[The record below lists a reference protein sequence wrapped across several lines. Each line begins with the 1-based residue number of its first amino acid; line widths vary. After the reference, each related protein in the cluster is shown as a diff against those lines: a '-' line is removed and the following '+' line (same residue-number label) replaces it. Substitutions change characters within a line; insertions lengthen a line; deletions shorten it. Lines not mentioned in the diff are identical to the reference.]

1 MGGLGLCKA
10 GEGIG
15 QLWWDLNW
23 AFMLDQGLYGLGT
36 KPRFEPSGGESMN
49 QKNFKWDGLLKK
61 KKKKIMVDKII
72 ALYYHKYLSQEGNN
86 MNKKSWKLQ
95 YDIQTFSEKNKKRRG
110 LQISKFWIIRINILI
125 LSHWPTHQ
133 YDKLILLDATKN
145 HTNEVFKTLFEDFK
159 KLGY

>member
-23 AFMLDQGLYGLGT
+23 AFMLDQGLYGPGT
-36 KPRFEPSGGESMN
+36 KPRFESRGA
-49 QKNFKWDGLLKK
+49 KAWIKK
-61 KKKKIMVDKII
+61 ISNDIVYLKKKIMIDKTI
-72 ALYYHKYLSQEGNN
+72 ALYYYKYLSQKGNN

-95 YDIQTFSEKNKKRRG
+95 YDIQTFSKKNRKRRG
-110 LQISKFWIIRINILI
+110 LRISKFWIIRINILI

-133 YDKLILLDATKN
+133 YDKLIPLDATKN